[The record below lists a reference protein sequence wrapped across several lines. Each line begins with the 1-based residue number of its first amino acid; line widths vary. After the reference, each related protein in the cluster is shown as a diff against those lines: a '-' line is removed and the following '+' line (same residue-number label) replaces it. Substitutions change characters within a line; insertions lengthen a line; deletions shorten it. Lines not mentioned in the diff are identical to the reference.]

1 MLRLLGCKRPR
12 DAFAALP
19 TFCGSLD
26 TPFPIQTV
34 RLFSFGKDS
43 SPPCKSSVTSGHG
56 PAFADR
62 EGKRQFPQG
71 LELELE
77 PTPKRDTASELTLT
91 YQRQASPEGMAR
103 VDTHAVKP
111 LS

>member
-1 MLRLLGCKRPR
+1 MVAILCRFKSCYPHQAKGIRFGC
-12 DAFAALP
+12 
-19 TFCGSLD
+19 
-26 TPFPIQTV
+26 
-34 RLFSFGKDS
+34 LFSFGKDS

-77 PTPKRDTASELTLT
+77 PTSKRDTASELTLT
-91 YQRQASPEGMAR
+91 NPDRLRTEGR
-103 VDTHAVKP
+103 
-111 LS
+111 

>member
-43 SPPCKSSVTSGHG
+43 SSPLKSPVTSGHG
-56 PAFADR
+56 LAFADR

-77 PTPKRDTASELTLT
+77 STPKGDTASELTLT
-91 YQRQASPEGMAR
+91 NPDRLRTEGR
-103 VDTHAVKP
+103 
-111 LS
+111 